1 MGVIAKQS
9 IYSTL
14 ITYLG
19 LAVGIINIYLYVN
32 LLEPYQKGIIDGL
45 VSLSSIIVSIASFGI
60 TYAINKFLPYYKVF
74 NKPGNNDLFYLIFRH
89 SIIPFALITLLV
101 FVFRDVL
108 FLLSPNTKL
117 LSQYSLPLYI
127 TSLSFFLYQIFSA
140 VNIGYNQNIMVSFT
154 TEIMIKLFNLAFIL
168 LLYSGLIDF
177 TLLVYLSSTIFSI
190 LTVIL
195 IFNLYKNQIVKINK
209 QKSVVTYRLGN
220 KIQQFA
226 LVTWFANLFYIISQF
241 IDSFIIMGLK
251 GMSNFAYYSLGLQA
265 IMFINAPQRS
275 IINSSLASIS
285 ESWRKNDIANLQT
298 IYFKSANILL
308 WFGGYIFFI
317 ILISMNDVF
326 TLIRPEYNAA
336 KAVIIILGISKMI
349 DFVTGVN
356 THILNLSKKYWTW
369 DLAINITVL
378 ICIIPINFFFVKKYG
393 ILGSAYSNI
402 IMVSLFGIIK
412 TTVLFRFL
420 QLHPFTSKNLKLIL
434 VIIPFIATGIFI
446 QQMPFTSYSSHF
458 ITLTAIGIKIFIA
471 SIIYLCT
478 LYFLNVTYNLN
489 RLTEKLL
496 QKTSSVLKIKSK

>member
-154 TEIMIKLFNLAFIL
+154 TEIMIKLFNLAFII
-168 LLYSGLIDF
+168 LLYSGIIDF
-177 TLLVYLSSTIFSI
+177 TMLVYLSSTIFSI
-190 LTVIL
+190 VTVIL
-195 IFNLYKNQIVKINK
+195 IFNLFKNQIVSINK
-209 QKSVVTYRLGN
+209 QKSVVTYRLGK

-226 LVTWFANLFYIISQF
+226 LITWFANLFYIISQF

-349 DFVTGVN
+349 DFVSFNVSITSGTSSIVN
-356 THILNLSKKYWTW
+356 TS
-369 DLAINITVL
+369 
-378 ICIIPINFFFVKKYG
+378 
-393 ILGSAYSNI
+393 
-402 IMVSLFGIIK
+402 M
-412 TTVLFRFL
+412 
-420 QLHPFTSKNLKLIL
+420 FT
-434 VIIPFIATGIFI
+434 
-446 QQMPFTSYSSHF
+446 
-458 ITLTAIGIKIFIA
+458 
-471 SIIYLCT
+471 
-478 LYFLNVTYNLN
+478 
-489 RLTEKLL
+489 
-496 QKTSSVLKIKSK
+496 